1 MVVFNCPAIDS
12 GIVQKRITTQ
22 KPLDKSLQLDY
33 WHVQWRNYRTKSLHL
48 RDMDYNSRLLISE
61 EQGRWGTDFKGFFTV
76 LQEIPKL

>member
-33 WHVQWRNYRTKSLHL
+33 WHVQ
-48 RDMDYNSRLLISE
+48 
-61 EQGRWGTDFKGFFTV
+61 
-76 LQEIPKL
+76 